1 MLNNYYASI
10 DYPIK
15 MKRIKFKDA
24 ETGKI
29 LIFLT
34 NNFNLKATEIAQL
47 YKHRWK
53 IELFFK
59 WIKQHLKIK
68 SFWGQSENAVK
79 TQVWIAVSAY
89 VLVAIA
95 KKQFMLKQ
103 SLYEI
108 L

>member
-1 MLNNYYASI
+1 
-10 DYPIK
+10 
-15 MKRIKFKDA
+15 
-24 ETGKI
+24 
-29 LIFLT
+29 
-34 NNFNLKATEIAQL
+34 
-47 YKHRWK
+47 
-53 IELFFK
+53 LFFK

-108 L
+108 LQVLSLSIFERTPINRLFQQTQLQYFKEQKDNQLSIFDL

>member
-1 MLNNYYASI
+1 MNYRRLYSNQKDVASGVLNDQSIELNNYYASI

-15 MKRIKFKDA
+15 MRRIKFKDE

-53 IELFFK
+53 IELF
-59 WIKQHLKIK
+59 
-68 SFWGQSENAVK
+68 SNGSN
-79 TQVWIAVSAY
+79 S
-89 VLVAIA
+89 
-95 KKQFMLKQ
+95 
-103 SLYEI
+103 I
-108 L
+108 LR